1 MGFCIMFPHLCGL
14 KTVKVSEMK
23 NSVLLISANL
33 EESLEKEKDMYRR
46 VALIETAKA
55 KAVVE
60 LEKEGF
66 NIYEVV

>member
-1 MGFCIMFPHLCGL
+1 MFPHLCGL
-14 KTVKVSEMK
+14 KTVKISEMK
-23 NSVLLISANL
+23 NIVLLISANL
-33 EESLEKEKDMYRR
+33 VGSLEKEKDMYRR